1 MLRRSFL
8 HGAAAAGT
16 LPFLPAR
23 PALAQNA
30 RASVLRY
37 VPQSDLTIV
46 DPVTTTAYITRH
58 HALMVFDQLYG
69 LDAQLK
75 PQPQMVEGHN
85 VEADGT
91 LWTFRLRDG
100 LKFHDGEPVRG
111 RDCIASIRRWAQ
123 RDSLGQALMAR
134 TDAMSAPDDR
144 SFVIRLKR
152 PYGLMLETL
161 AKLGPPVL
169 VIVPERLAATDPA
182 QQIPEVIGSGP
193 FRFNT
198 KERLVGAR
206 VVYDRNP
213 DYRPR
218 ESGTVSWAAGPK
230 RVHFE
235 RVEWQV
241 MPDPGTAA
249 AALQNGEVDWWEN
262 PINDLLPTLQ
272 GNPQIV
278 TQLAGRLGNLGTA
291 VMNHLYPPFDK
302 PAVRRVILEAL
313 TQEDFMAAAAGD
325 DEKLRRT
332 GVGIF
337 TPGTSMASDAGLEI
351 LTRKRDLERAK
362 KDLIAAGYKGERV
375 VLMSASD
382 NPVLGALGE
391 VMHDLLQR
399 LGMNVQYV
407 VSDWGTLVTRR
418 ASKAPPDQGGW
429 NIFSTTWVGLDM
441 TNPVGEQVLR
451 CGGQKGFFGWPDIP
465 EIETLRE
472 AWIEAPDE
480 AGRQRIA
487 RDLQAAAM
495 VQVPYLPLGQ
505 YFYRTAYRREI
516 RDIVQ
521 DQFVF
526 WNARR
531 EA

>member
-1 MLRRSFL
+1 MLRRTFL
-8 HGAAAAGT
+8 GGTAAAAAA
-16 LPFLPAR
+16 PFLPAR
-23 PALAQNA
+23 PALAQGG
-30 RASVLRY
+30 RASVLRF

-46 DPVTTTAYITRH
+46 DPVTTTAYVTRN

-69 LDAQLK
+69 LDAQFT
-75 PQPQMVEGHN
+75 PQPQMVEGHT
-85 VEADGT
+85 VEEDGRR
-91 LWTFRLRDG
+91 WTFRLRES
-100 LKFHDGEPVRG
+100 LRFHDGEPVRG
-111 RDCIASIRRWAQ
+111 RDCVASIRRWAQ

-134 TDAMSAPDDR
+134 TDALEAPDDR
-144 SFVIRLKR
+144 TFVIRLKR

-169 VIVPERLAATDPA
+169 VIMPERLAAIDPA
-182 QQIPEVIGSGP
+182 QQIPELIGSGP
-193 FRFNT
+193 FRFNA

-218 ESGTVSWAAGPK
+218 EDGPVSWVAGPK

-262 PINDLLPTLQ
+262 PISDLVPTLQ
-272 GNPQIV
+272 AHPQIA
-278 TQLAGRLGNLGTA
+278 TQLASPLGNLGTG

-302 PAVRRVILEAL
+302 PAVRRVVLEAL
-313 TQEDFMAAAAGD
+313 SQADFMAAAAGD
-325 DEKLRRT
+325 DPKLWRKD
-332 GVGIF
+332 VGLF
-337 TPGTSMASDAGLEI
+337 TPGTAMATDAGLDV
-351 LTRKRDLERAK
+351 LTRPRDLAKAKRDLV
-362 KDLIAAGYKGERV
+362 AAGYKGERV
-375 VLMSASD
+375 VLMSTSE

-391 VMHDLLQR
+391 IMHDLLQR

-429 NIFSTTWVGLDM
+429 NIFTTTWTGLDM
-441 TNPVGEQVLR
+441 ANPVVEQVLR
-451 CGGQKGFFGWPDIP
+451 CGGEKGFFGWPDLP
-465 EIETLRE
+465 ELESLRE
-472 AWIEAPDE
+472 AWIEAPD
-480 AGRQRIA
+480 
-487 RDLQAAAM
+487 QAARKTIAAKMQTLAM
-495 VQVPYLPLGQ
+495 RDVPYLPTGQ
-505 YFYRTAYRREI
+505 YFYRTAFRRDL
-516 RDIVQ
+516 RDVV
-521 DQFVF
+521 DGQFVF

-531 EA
+531 A

>member
-8 HGAAAAGT
+8 RGAAAAGT

-30 RASVLRY
+30 RAGVLRY

-100 LKFHDGEPVRG
+100 LRFHDGEPVRG

-169 VIVPERLAATDPA
+169 VIMPERLAATDPA

-193 FRFNT
+193 FRFNA

-206 VVYDRNP
+206 VVYDRNL

-218 ESGTVSWAAGPK
+218 EGGTVSWAAGPK

-337 TPGTSMASDAGLEI
+337 TPGTSMASDAGLDI
-351 LTRKRDLERAK
+351 LTRK
-362 KDLIAAGYKGERV
+362 
-375 VLMSASD
+375 
-382 NPVLGALGE
+382 
-391 VMHDLLQR
+391 
-399 LGMNVQYV
+399 
-407 VSDWGTLVTRR
+407 
-418 ASKAPPDQGGW
+418 
-429 NIFSTTWVGLDM
+429 
-441 TNPVGEQVLR
+441 
-451 CGGQKGFFGWPDIP
+451 
-465 EIETLRE
+465 
-472 AWIEAPDE
+472 
-480 AGRQRIA
+480 
-487 RDLQAAAM
+487 
-495 VQVPYLPLGQ
+495 
-505 YFYRTAYRREI
+505 
-516 RDIVQ
+516 
-521 DQFVF
+521 
-526 WNARR
+526 
-531 EA
+531 